1 MDYSI
6 RPATKEDEPF
16 LGKMLYEAAHMA
28 EEGESSIQAVM
39 KHPDLARYVKEWG
52 RANEL
57 GFIAIELNS
66 NQSIGAA
73 WLRLR
78 TGDDKG
84 YG

>member
-39 KHPDLARYVKEWG
+39 KHPDLARYVKE
-52 RANEL
+52 
-57 GFIAIELNS
+57 
-66 NQSIGAA
+66 
-73 WLRLR
+73 
-78 TGDDKG
+78 
-84 YG
+84 